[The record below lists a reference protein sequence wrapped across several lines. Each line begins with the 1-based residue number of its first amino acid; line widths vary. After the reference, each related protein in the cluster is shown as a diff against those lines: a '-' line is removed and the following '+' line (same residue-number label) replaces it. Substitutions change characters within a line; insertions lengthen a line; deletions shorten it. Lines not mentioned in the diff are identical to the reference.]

1 MVPESYPKD
10 VKLKTGP
17 SPSARLLPKQP
28 VSTLPFPP
36 IWSPTS
42 LLRPHRPGNKT
53 KAVSVP
59 LPTGRKPDVEPKL
72 KDKFVEICQQY
83 GIIKE
88 NIIDLTKIDRCF
100 QLRGSGG
107 VQESRANSEGEPC
120 TVPT

>member
-107 VQESRANSEGEPC
+107 VQESRYLLFLKNHRK
-120 TVPT
+120 

>member
-28 VSTLPFPP
+28 VKPVSTLPFPTHLEP
-36 IWSPTS
+36 HLAPE
-42 LLRPHRPGNKT
+42 PHRPGNKT

-88 NIIDLTKIDRCF
+88 NIIDLTKI
-100 QLRGSGG
+100 
-107 VQESRANSEGEPC
+107 GELNHPWPSLPNFPFAEC
-120 TVPT
+120 GPY